1 VAPRIAV
8 HFSQEHQ
15 AMGTLTLRELAVFYG
30 VTRSTM
36 RKALRLA
43 EPLFHSQGLALRVP
57 ERDSGWV
64 IVSTDDQLEYDAS
77 TVYRLRAMLVEAAR
91 FEANEQAV
99 AAAGSTLI
107 FSGFA
112 DSIQDFLDTLIGA
125 VTP

>member
-1 VAPRIAV
+1 
-8 HFSQEHQ
+8 
-15 AMGTLTLRELAVFYG
+15 
-30 VTRSTM
+30 
-36 RKALRLA
+36 
-43 EPLFHSQGLALRVP
+43 VP